1 MASDPM
7 FKFRLQ
13 RLLDLREQREKEVAA
28 ELARAE
34 ALRDAA
40 RAAHESLESARR
52 INRERLHAAQQDAGT
67 VGALSHYAFVLAQLD
82 RELGETA
89 QRLGEAEQSAEQVRQ
104 QLSAAS
110 IDRRVLDRLRERDA
124 EEWRHAAS
132 QEDLQAM
139 DAIAL
144 QRYGRPSPATGTP
157 RLPEQ
162 G

>member
-1 MASDPM
+1 M

-40 RAAHESLESARR
+40 RAAHDSLETARQ
-52 INRERLHAAQQDAGT
+52 INRQRLHAAQQAAGT
-67 VGALSHYAFVLAQLD
+67 VGELAHFAFVLEQLD
-82 RELGETA
+82 RELTETA
-89 QRLGEAEQSAEQVRQ
+89 HRLSDAERSAEQVRQ
-104 QLSAAS
+104 ELSAACT
-110 IDRRVLDRLRERDA
+110 DRRVIDRLRERDQ
-124 EEWRHAAS
+124 EEWRTTTT
-132 QEDLQAM
+132 QRDLQAM

-144 QRYGRPSPATGTP
+144 QRFARPSPATGSP
-157 RLPEQ
+157 LLPGQ